1 MTSYN
6 LIKHTHLGDLQDH
19 VKSRLNLEI
28 GPLQTMNS
36 NDVFFT
42 NGNISVVESRLES
55 NFLTSDRYSFITSSD
70 EKGTFKWNTDDDY
83 YIWYYAND
91 IYLSGFYHDNYFAD
105 GNLLSQVAFDNMY
118 NSLIDQ
124 PTTSDFIPTEC
135 NVLFVDRTCNLGDIN
150 ANDAFTNLELGN
162 LSYQPVNGFT
172 DFEIINVTDHILYSD
187 NAVSDITG
195 YNSNEIIFFTSELQQ
210 LRGTIYNN
218 ELIFDNIF
226 YNEDKSVKA
235 LYSLINSYKIQNSV
249 QSVTSAALSN
259 MYVKI
264 RGIINDG
271 DFQTD
276 ESKTILL
283 ERIQDGY
290 FLVTSSNLLDVSDI
304 TISKTNIGVGDLTN
318 QYSNLVHMDNLIVK
332 ETFTVCNLY
341 TEYID
346 MLPYNIH
353 FDGVCLIQAGSN
365 SNISLSEQFLSAT
378 EHVSGFVRWAHDDT
392 VPSNNS
398 SNSVKSWSYLKN
410 EEYNFKNQLPNI
422 QEAILT
428 SYDQYNTTGFTFLTK
443 TLDQFNGYSGLSN
456 VHSNLELHAIC
467 TSKSYT
473 DLQNTPLFIS
483 VFENDKGILEINNNL
498 SDVNAVQALVNLDI
512 LDYGLQDNTN
522 VNMED
527 GTVILNHLMVK
538 NMLKFPNSNPEIS
551 VTGKWLGYA
560 SNNLN
565 LNLVTHIDLP
575 VATVNTFGVVK
586 ITSDYNSTGYDTVV
600 TKSGIDNLLMELE
613 DRLDNITS
621 SYPRYFPINIFRD

>member
-6 LIKHTHLGDLQDH
+6 LIKHTHLGDLEDH

-42 NGNISVVESRLES
+42 NGNISVFDCRLKS
-55 NFLTSDRYSFITSSD
+55 AFSTSDKYSFITSSD

-91 IYLSGFYHDNYFAD
+91 IYLSGFYHDNYFVE
-105 GNLLSQVAFDNMY
+105 GNLLSNVAFDNMY
-118 NSLIDQ
+118 DSLSNQ
-124 PTTSDFIPTEC
+124 PTTSDFIPVEC
-135 NVLFVDRTCNLGDIN
+135 NVLFLDSTCNLGDIN
-150 ANDAFTNLELGN
+150 STDAFTNLELGN

-172 DFEIINVTDHILYSD
+172 DFEFVNITNHIRYSE
-187 NAVSDITG
+187 NAVSNITG
-195 YNSNEIIFFTSELQQ
+195 YNSNEINFFTSEFKL
-210 LRGTIYNN
+210 LRGSLYTN

-259 MYVKI
+259 MYVNI

-271 DFQTD
+271 DFQTE
-276 ESKTILL
+276 ESKRILL
-283 ERIQDGY
+283 ERIQSGY
-290 FLVTSSNLLDVSDI
+290 FLVTNSNLLDVSDI
-304 TISKTNIGVGDLTN
+304 TISKINIGVGDLTD
-318 QYSNLVHMDNLIVK
+318 QYSNLVQMDNLIVK

-341 TEYID
+341 NEYIPND
-346 MLPYNIH
+346 IH
-353 FDGVCLIQAGSN
+353 FDGVCLIHAGSN
-365 SNISLSEQFLSAT
+365 SNIILSEQFLSAT
-378 EHVSGFVRWAHDDT
+378 EQVSGFVRWAHDDT
-392 VPSNNS
+392 SNYS

-422 QEAILT
+422 QEATLT
-428 SYDQYNTTGFTFLTK
+428 SYDQYINTEFTFLTK

-473 DLQNTPLFIS
+473 DLQNTPLYIS
-483 VFENDKGILEINNNL
+483 VFKNDRGILEINNNL
-498 SDVNAVQALVNLDI
+498 SDVNVVQALKTLDI
-512 LDYGLQDNTN
+512 LDYGLQDNNN
-522 VNMED
+522 VNIED
-527 GTVILNHLMVK
+527 GTVILNHLLVK
-538 NMLKFPNSNPEIS
+538 NMLNFPNSNPEIS

-560 SNNLN
+560 SNIDN

-575 VATVNTFGVVK
+575 VATVNTLGVVK
-586 ITSDYNSTGYDTVV
+586 ITSNYNSTGYDTVV
-600 TKSGIDNLLMELE
+600 TKSGIDNMLIELE
-613 DRLDNITS
+613 DRLDNIKS
-621 SYPRYFPINIFRD
+621 SYPRFFPNNIFRN

>member
-6 LIKHTHLGDLQDH
+6 LIKHTHLGDLEDH

-42 NGNISVVESRLES
+42 NGNISVFDCRLKS
-55 NFLTSDRYSFITSSD
+55 AFSTSDKYSFITSSD

-91 IYLSGFYHDNYFAD
+91 IYLSGFYHDNYFVE
-105 GNLLSQVAFDNMY
+105 GNLLSNLAFDNMY
-118 NSLIDQ
+118 DSLSNQ
-124 PTTSDFIPTEC
+124 PTTSDFIPVEC
-135 NVLFVDRTCNLGDIN
+135 NVLFLDSTCNLGDIN
-150 ANDAFTNLELGN
+150 STDAFTNLELGN

-172 DFEIINVTDHILYSD
+172 DFEFVNITNHIRYSE
-187 NAVSDITG
+187 NAVSNITG
-195 YNSNEIIFFTSELQQ
+195 YNSNEINFFTSEFKL
-210 LRGTIYNN
+210 LRGSLYTN

-259 MYVKI
+259 MYVNI

-271 DFQTD
+271 DFQTE
-276 ESKTILL
+276 ESKRILL
-283 ERIQDGY
+283 ERIQSGY
-290 FLVTSSNLLDVSDI
+290 FLVTNSNLLDVSDI
-304 TISKTNIGVGDLTN
+304 TISKINIGVGDLTD
-318 QYSNLVHMDNLIVK
+318 QYSNLVQMDNLIVK

-341 TEYID
+341 NEYIPND
-346 MLPYNIH
+346 IP
-353 FDGVCLIQAGSN
+353 FDGVRLIHAGSN
-365 SNISLSEQFLSAT
+365 SNIILSEQFLSAT
-378 EHVSGFVRWAHDDT
+378 EQVSGFVRWAHDDT
-392 VPSNNS
+392 SNYS

-422 QEAILT
+422 QEATLT
-428 SYDQYNTTGFTFLTK
+428 SYDQYINTEFTFLTK
-443 TLDQFNGYSGLSN
+443 TLNEFNGYSGLSN

-473 DLQNTPLFIS
+473 DLQNTPLYIS
-483 VFENDKGILEINNNL
+483 VFKNDRGILEINNNL
-498 SDVNAVQALVNLDI
+498 SDVNVVQALKTLDI
-512 LDYGLQDNTN
+512 LDYGLQDNNN
-522 VNMED
+522 VNIED
-527 GTVILNHLMVK
+527 GTVILNHLLVK
-538 NMLKFPNSNPEIS
+538 NMLNFPNSNPEIS

-560 SNNLN
+560 SNIDN

-575 VATVNTFGVVK
+575 VATVNTLGVVK
-586 ITSDYNSTGYDTVV
+586 ITSNYNSTGYDTVV
-600 TKSGIDNLLMELE
+600 TKSGIDNMLIELE
-613 DRLDNITS
+613 DRLDNIKS
-621 SYPRYFPINIFRD
+621 SYPRFFPNNIFRN

>member
-6 LIKHTHLGDLQDH
+6 LIKHTHLGDLEDH

-42 NGNISVVESRLES
+42 NGNISVFDCRLKS
-55 NFLTSDRYSFITSSD
+55 AFSTSDKYSFITSSD

-91 IYLSGFYHDNYFAD
+91 IYLSGFYHDNYFVD
-105 GNLLSQVAFDNMY
+105 GNLLSNVAFDNMY
-118 NSLIDQ
+118 DSLSNQ
-124 PTTSDFIPTEC
+124 PTTSDFIPVEC
-135 NVLFVDRTCNLGDIN
+135 NVLFLDSTCNLGDIN
-150 ANDAFTNLELGN
+150 STDAFTNLELGN

-172 DFEIINVTDHILYSD
+172 DFEFVNITNHIRYSE
-187 NAVSDITG
+187 NAVSNITG
-195 YNSNEIIFFTSELQQ
+195 YNSNEINFFTSEFKL
-210 LRGTIYNN
+210 LRGSLYTN

-259 MYVKI
+259 MYVNI

-271 DFQTD
+271 DFQTE
-276 ESKTILL
+276 ESNRILL
-283 ERIQDGY
+283 ERIQSGY
-290 FLVTSSNLLDVSDI
+290 FLVTNSNLLDVSDI
-304 TISKTNIGVGDLTN
+304 TISKINIGVGDLTD
-318 QYSNLVHMDNLIVK
+318 QYSNLVQMDNLIVK

-341 TEYID
+341 NEYIPND
-346 MLPYNIH
+346 IH
-353 FDGVCLIQAGSN
+353 FDGVCLIHAGSN
-365 SNISLSEQFLSAT
+365 SNIILSEQFLSAT
-378 EHVSGFVRWAHDDT
+378 EQVSGFVRWAHDDT
-392 VPSNNS
+392 SNYS

-422 QEAILT
+422 QEATLT
-428 SYDQYNTTGFTFLTK
+428 SYDQYINTEFTFLTK
-443 TLDQFNGYSGLSN
+443 TLNEFNGYSGLSN

-473 DLQNTPLFIS
+473 DLQNTPLYIS
-483 VFENDKGILEINNNL
+483 VFKNDRGILEINNNL
-498 SDVNAVQALVNLDI
+498 SDVNVVQALKTLDI
-512 LDYGLQDNTN
+512 LDYGLQDNNN
-522 VNMED
+522 VNIED
-527 GTVILNHLMVK
+527 GTVILNHLLVK
-538 NMLKFPNSNPEIS
+538 NMLNFPNSNPEIS

-560 SNNLN
+560 SNIDN

-575 VATVNTFGVVK
+575 VATVNTLGVVK
-586 ITSDYNSTGYDTVV
+586 ITSNYNSTGYDTVV
-600 TKSGIDNLLMELE
+600 TKSGIDNMLIELE
-613 DRLDNITS
+613 DRLDNIKS
-621 SYPRYFPINIFRD
+621 SYPRFFPNNIFRN

>member
-6 LIKHTHLGDLQDH
+6 LIKHTHLGDLEDH

-42 NGNISVVESRLES
+42 NGNISVFDCRLKS
-55 NFLTSDRYSFITSSD
+55 AFSTSDKYSFITSSD

-91 IYLSGFYHDNYFAD
+91 IYLSGFYHDNYFVE
-105 GNLLSQVAFDNMY
+105 GNLLSNVAFDNMY
-118 NSLIDQ
+118 DSLSNQ
-124 PTTSDFIPTEC
+124 PTTSDFIPVEC
-135 NVLFVDRTCNLGDIN
+135 NVLFLNSTCNLGDIN
-150 ANDAFTNLELGN
+150 STDAFTNLELGN

-172 DFEIINVTDHILYSD
+172 DFEFVNITNHIRYSE
-187 NAVSDITG
+187 NAVSNITG
-195 YNSNEIIFFTSELQQ
+195 YNSNEINFFTSEFKL
-210 LRGTIYNN
+210 LRGSLYTN

-259 MYVKI
+259 MYVNI

-271 DFQTD
+271 DFQTE
-276 ESKTILL
+276 ESKRILL
-283 ERIQDGY
+283 ERIQSGY
-290 FLVTSSNLLDVSDI
+290 FLVTNSNLLDVSDI
-304 TISKTNIGVGDLTN
+304 TISKINIGVGDLTD
-318 QYSNLVHMDNLIVK
+318 QYSNLVQMDNLIVK

-341 TEYID
+341 NEYIPND
-346 MLPYNIH
+346 IH
-353 FDGVCLIQAGSN
+353 FDGVCLIHAGSN
-365 SNISLSEQFLSAT
+365 SNIILSEQFLSAT
-378 EHVSGFVRWAHDDT
+378 EQVSGFVRWAHDDT
-392 VPSNNS
+392 SNYS

-422 QEAILT
+422 QEATLT
-428 SYDQYNTTGFTFLTK
+428 SYDQYINTEFTFLTK

-473 DLQNTPLFIS
+473 DLQNTPLYIS
-483 VFENDKGILEINNNL
+483 VFKNDRGILEINNNL
-498 SDVNAVQALVNLDI
+498 SDVNVVQALKTLDI
-512 LDYGLQDNTN
+512 LDYGLQDNNN
-522 VNMED
+522 VNIED
-527 GTVILNHLMVK
+527 GTVILNHLLVK
-538 NMLKFPNSNPEIS
+538 NMLNFPNSNPEIS

-560 SNNLN
+560 SNIDN

-575 VATVNTFGVVK
+575 VATVNTLGVVK
-586 ITSDYNSTGYDTVV
+586 ITSNYNSTGYDTVV
-600 TKSGIDNLLMELE
+600 TKSGIDNMLIELE
-613 DRLDNITS
+613 DRLDNIKS
-621 SYPRYFPINIFRD
+621 SYPRFFPNNIFRN

>member
-6 LIKHTHLGDLQDH
+6 LIKHTHLGDLEDH

-42 NGNISVVESRLES
+42 NGNISVFDCRLKS
-55 NFLTSDRYSFITSSD
+55 AFSTSDKYSFITSSD

-91 IYLSGFYHDNYFAD
+91 IYLSGFYHDNYFVD
-105 GNLLSQVAFDNMY
+105 GNLLSNVAFDNMY
-118 NSLIDQ
+118 DSLSNQ
-124 PTTSDFIPTEC
+124 PTTSDFIPVEC
-135 NVLFVDRTCNLGDIN
+135 NVLFLDSTCNLGDIN
-150 ANDAFTNLELGN
+150 STDAFTNLELGN

-172 DFEIINVTDHILYSD
+172 DFEFVNITNHIRYSE
-187 NAVSDITG
+187 NAVSNITG
-195 YNSNEIIFFTSELQQ
+195 YNSNEINFFTSEFKL
-210 LRGTIYNN
+210 LRGSLYTN

-259 MYVKI
+259 MYVNI

-271 DFQTD
+271 DFQTE
-276 ESKTILL
+276 ESKRILL
-283 ERIQDGY
+283 ERIQSGY
-290 FLVTSSNLLDVSDI
+290 FLVTNSNLLDVSDI
-304 TISKTNIGVGDLTN
+304 TISKINIGVGDLTD
-318 QYSNLVHMDNLIVK
+318 QYSNLVQMDNLIVK

-341 TEYID
+341 NEYIPND
-346 MLPYNIH
+346 IH
-353 FDGVCLIQAGSN
+353 FDGVRLIHAGSN
-365 SNISLSEQFLSAT
+365 SNIILSEQFLSAT
-378 EHVSGFVRWAHDDT
+378 EQVSGFVRWAHDDT
-392 VPSNNS
+392 SNYS

-422 QEAILT
+422 QEATLT
-428 SYDQYNTTGFTFLTK
+428 SYDQYINTEFTFLTK
-443 TLDQFNGYSGLSN
+443 TLNEFNGYSGLSN

-473 DLQNTPLFIS
+473 DLQNTPLYIS
-483 VFENDKGILEINNNL
+483 VFKNDRGILEINNNL
-498 SDVNAVQALVNLDI
+498 SDVNVVQALKTLDI
-512 LDYGLQDNTN
+512 LDYGLQDNNN
-522 VNMED
+522 VNIED
-527 GTVILNHLMVK
+527 GTVILNHLLVK
-538 NMLKFPNSNPEIS
+538 NMLNFPNSNPEIS

-560 SNNLN
+560 SNIDN

-575 VATVNTFGVVK
+575 VATVNTLGVVK
-586 ITSDYNSTGYDTVV
+586 ITSNYNSTGYDTVV
-600 TKSGIDNLLMELE
+600 TKSGIDNMLIELE
-613 DRLDNITS
+613 DRLDNIKS
-621 SYPRYFPINIFRD
+621 SYPRFFPNNIFRN

>member
-6 LIKHTHLGDLQDH
+6 LIKHTHLGDLEDH

-42 NGNISVVESRLES
+42 NGNISVFDCRLKS
-55 NFLTSDRYSFITSSD
+55 AFSTSDKYSFITSSD

-91 IYLSGFYHDNYFAD
+91 IYLSGFYHDNYFVD
-105 GNLLSQVAFDNMY
+105 GNLLSNVAFDNMY
-118 NSLIDQ
+118 DSLSNQ
-124 PTTSDFIPTEC
+124 PTTSDFIPVEC
-135 NVLFVDRTCNLGDIN
+135 NVLFLDSTCNLGDIN
-150 ANDAFTNLELGN
+150 STDAFTNLELGN

-172 DFEIINVTDHILYSD
+172 DFEFVNITNHIRYSE
-187 NAVSDITG
+187 NAVSNITG
-195 YNSNEIIFFTSELQQ
+195 YNSNEINFFTSEFKL
-210 LRGTIYNN
+210 LRGSLYTN

-283 ERIQDGY
+283 ERIRNGY

-304 TISKTNIGVGDLTN
+304 TISKINIGVGDLTD
-318 QYSNLVHMDNLIVK
+318 QYSNLVQMDNLIVK

-341 TEYID
+341 NEYIPND
-346 MLPYNIH
+346 IH
-353 FDGVCLIQAGSN
+353 FDGVCLIHAGSN
-365 SNISLSEQFLSAT
+365 SNIILSEQFLSAT
-378 EHVSGFVRWAHDDT
+378 EQVSGFVRWAHDDT
-392 VPSNNS
+392 SNYS

-422 QEAILT
+422 QEATLT
-428 SYDQYNTTGFTFLTK
+428 SYDQYINTEFTFLTK
-443 TLDQFNGYSGLSN
+443 TLNEFNGYSGLSN

-473 DLQNTPLFIS
+473 DLQNTPLYIS
-483 VFENDKGILEINNNL
+483 VFKNDRGILEINNNL
-498 SDVNAVQALVNLDI
+498 SDVNVVQALKTLDI
-512 LDYGLQDNTN
+512 LDYGLQDNNN
-522 VNMED
+522 VNIED
-527 GTVILNHLMVK
+527 GTVILNHLLVK
-538 NMLKFPNSNPEIS
+538 NMLNFPNSNPEIS

-560 SNNLN
+560 SNIDN

-575 VATVNTFGVVK
+575 VATVNTLGVVK
-586 ITSDYNSTGYDTVV
+586 ITSNYNSTGYDTVV
-600 TKSGIDNLLMELE
+600 TKSGIDNMLIELE
-613 DRLDNITS
+613 DRLDNIKS
-621 SYPRYFPINIFRD
+621 SYPRFFPNNIFRN